1 MYVCTI
7 WLFYTFGYLI
17 FVLYVYLFSISIKSM
32 QMQYAKYPQKP
43 KRIRILNTRKMHN
56 QSTQQNPKNQNHTH
70 QPNPNKPHNKNNNN
84 NTILRTLGC
93 VGSRCRWFINRPPP
107 THHTNL
113 DAIYRWLTTKTRMSK
128 RSCWARRACAPISR
142 AKIWSLGKYCKIHE
156 LVDHSA
162 AQKKKNRTTNQIQ
175 QWKTKLSICSYQKTK
190 WKPNKMLSKM
200 IKKKSLKVI
209 QKPNPTRSLALSCS
223 HSSMALGSIISVQL
237 CFLSQ
242 SICITYYYCALSMI
256 VCVCVWVWLCIH

>member
-1 MYVCTI
+1 MYN
-7 WLFYTFGYLI
+7 LI
-17 FVLYVYLFSISIKSM
+17 VLYLWLSYFCSLRLFIFHINQINANAICKISTK
-32 QMQYAKYPQKP
+32 KKP
-43 KRIRILNTRKMHN
+43 KRIQIQNPRKMHN

-162 AQKKKNRTTNQIQ
+162 APKKKKQNNQ
-175 QWKTKLSICSYQKTK
+175 
-190 WKPNKMLSKM
+190 PNTAME
-200 IKKKSLKVI
+200 
-209 QKPNPTRSLALSCS
+209 N
-223 HSSMALGSIISVQL
+223 
-237 CFLSQ
+237 
-242 SICITYYYCALSMI
+242 
-256 VCVCVWVWLCIH
+256 